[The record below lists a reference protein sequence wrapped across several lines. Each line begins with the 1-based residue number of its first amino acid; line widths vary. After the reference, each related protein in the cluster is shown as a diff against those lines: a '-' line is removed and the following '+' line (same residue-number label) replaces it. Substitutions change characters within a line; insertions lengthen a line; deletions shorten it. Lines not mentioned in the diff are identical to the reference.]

1 MNKLSKNKNNYW
13 LSRPNLL
20 ERQLNDANSRLTR
33 ININDILIESNEITD
48 DEALTFLIE
57 CIAYNTTNKEARQL
71 YRDLHREYPINEN
84 SIYDENYVLM
94 HKYSSLLVKLT
105 EDNEEPKPETK
116 PTEEPSKHTETT
128 EEKKWHEK
136 SGVEH
141 AKDFYA
147 SLRQTLSGLGG
158 MLKSGFLALVKTI
171 IAIARKLK
179 CIKLATI
186 IFGIVWACKPL
197 LMGPGIASAL
207 GLSATMSVGSTAVI
221 GAAIFVAYWFVKG
234 ALEISKLLWQKKEIN
249 AKVLTGI
256 DPEKAKSMVRK
267 YEPFVTAFTKEM
279 RKKNPTEY
287 AKLQQ
292 ALAKY
297 NENIEEK
304 YKYILNN

>member
-1 MNKLSKNKNNYW
+1 MVNKLSRDKDNYW

-116 PTEEPSKHTETT
+116 PKEESSKPTETT
-128 EEKKWHEK
+128 DEKKWHEK
-136 SGVEH
+136 SGAEH

-158 MLKSGFLALVKTI
+158 MFKSGFLALVKTI

-179 CIKLATI
+179 CIK
-186 IFGIVWACKPL
+186 C
-197 LMGPGIASAL
+197 
-207 GLSATMSVGSTAVI
+207 
-221 GAAIFVAYWFVKG
+221 
-234 ALEISKLLWQKKEIN
+234 Q
-249 AKVLTGI
+249 
-256 DPEKAKSMVRK
+256 
-267 YEPFVTAFTKEM
+267 
-279 RKKNPTEY
+279 
-287 AKLQQ
+287 
-292 ALAKY
+292 
-297 NENIEEK
+297 
-304 YKYILNN
+304 